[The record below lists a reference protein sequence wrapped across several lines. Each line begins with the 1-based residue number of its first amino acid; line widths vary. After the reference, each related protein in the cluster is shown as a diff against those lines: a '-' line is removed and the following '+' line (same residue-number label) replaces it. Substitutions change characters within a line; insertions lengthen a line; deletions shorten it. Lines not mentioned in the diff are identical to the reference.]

1 MSPINLNFSIIIII
15 LYIVIKINADVN
27 SSYNIMRLGL
37 DKINVKLD
45 VLEIRPENKRFM
57 LSPVSISI
65 I

>member
-1 MSPINLNFSIIIII
+1 MNFSIIIII